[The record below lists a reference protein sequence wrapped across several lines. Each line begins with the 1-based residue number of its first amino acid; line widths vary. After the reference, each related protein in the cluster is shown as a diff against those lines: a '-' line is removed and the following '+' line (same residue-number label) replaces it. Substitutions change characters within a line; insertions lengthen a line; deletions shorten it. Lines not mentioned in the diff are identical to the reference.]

1 MPSSPVVPA
10 GPRYPASPLGSQGD
24 LATVLALR
32 PEVSHV
38 FTHSSEDGGVGAGVS
53 GLQGTN
59 PEVAG
64 LEEAPIHPSTSDLG
78 YTGGSDSPHSPPPN
92 RSDPF
97 LSLSF
102 IPHEVPRGRVKE
114 DRNTGV
120 KLNDPAH
127 DQGCQFPHHVSCM
140 PASTGLLWG
149 LQGVWV
155 GPPFNHSNASSYL
168 QG

>member
-24 LATVLALR
+24 LATVLAPR

-64 LEEAPIHPSTSDLG
+64 LEEAPI
-78 YTGGSDSPHSPPPN
+78 PPPTILAN
-92 RSDPF
+92 QP
-97 LSLSF
+97 
-102 IPHEVPRGRVKE
+102 
-114 DRNTGV
+114 
-120 KLNDPAH
+120 
-127 DQGCQFPHHVSCM
+127 
-140 PASTGLLWG
+140 GLLSSV
-149 LQGVWV
+149 L
-155 GPPFNHSNASSYL
+155 PFP
-168 QG
+168 